1 MQPKQ
6 RLARAAA
13 CAALVCAGTPAPALA
28 QSSAPGSAQEAPA
41 ASPADLEQAR
51 ENYEKYCW
59 QCHGLTGDGMGPVGK
74 TLDPP
79 PRDFTKGEFK
89 FGNTDRD
96 LFDVISN
103 GAAPRGGNGVMGGW
117 SETISE
123 PERWGLVR
131 FLRSLKK

>member
-1 MQPKQ
+1 M
-6 RLARAAA
+6 ATA
-13 CAALVCAGTPAPALA
+13 CAALVCAGTPSRVLA

-41 ASPADLEQAR
+41 SPSDLEQAR

-59 QCHGLTGDGMGPVGK
+59 QCHGLNGDGMGPVGK

>member
-1 MQPKQ
+1 MQPIQ
-6 RLARAAA
+6 RYAMAAA
-13 CAALVCAGTPAPALA
+13 CAALVCASAPAPTLA
-28 QSSAPGSAQEAPA
+28 GEAPA
-41 ASPADLEQAR
+41 PSASDLAQAR
-51 ENYEKYCW
+51 ENYQKYCW
-59 QCHGLTGDGMGPVGK
+59 QCHGVNGDGMGPVGK

-96 LFDVISN
+96 LFEVISN
-103 GAAPRGGNGVMGGW
+103 GAAPRGGDNMMAGW